1 MKMFPICCNRERI
14 VYLPNKM
21 IKIRKEAFEPHTKGS
36 LCTPKA
42 ENHMF
47 VLLGWLAVDFYKE
60 DGDCLR
66 WRVSR
71 WFSLVSPFFWLKERK
86 GVVCV
91 GLVCLDLVTV
101 VDHFP
106 KEDTDMRSSAQYKVS
121 QSGMSAIDIFLK
133 VRGGNANNS
142 CRVLA
147 ELGFPA
153 TFLGSLAGQ
162 VHTSYLSIAS
172 IALLDRWRQI
182 NQLIEQERL

>member
-1 MKMFPICCNRERI
+1 M
-14 VYLPNKM
+14 
-21 IKIRKEAFEPHTKGS
+21 
-36 LCTPKA
+36 
-42 ENHMF
+42 
-47 VLLGWLAVDFYKE
+47 
-60 DGDCLR
+60 
-66 WRVSR
+66 
-71 WFSLVSPFFWLKERK
+71 
-86 GVVCV
+86 

-121 QSGMSAIDIFLK
+121 QSGMSATDIFLK

-162 VHTSYLSIAS
+162 VAP
-172 IALLDRWRQI
+172 DQPI
-182 NQLIEQERL
+182 NRTREVVNKLRDCHNVVMIELPIQAAISQEEEPFSFHMLICQCVNFSG